1 MTVEDNGVGIATDV
15 LDSIFVPFFTTKMDG
30 SGIGLSI
37 CKQIIT
43 LHGGSITATSTI
55 GKGSVFT
62 IILPL

>member
-1 MTVEDNGVGIATDV
+1 ATDV
-15 LDSIFVPFFTTKMDG
+15 LDSIFVPFFTTKTDG

-43 LHGGSITATSTI
+43 LHGGTITATSTI
-55 GKGSVFT
+55 GKGSLFT